1 MEGGAYKRKVP
12 NVGFINIAF
21 LVFTA
26 LTKLLQLNPEDVT
39 NNLLTIFKG

>member
-26 LTKLLQLNPEDVT
+26 WSFNKAFAIKSRRCN
-39 NNLLTIFKG
+39 